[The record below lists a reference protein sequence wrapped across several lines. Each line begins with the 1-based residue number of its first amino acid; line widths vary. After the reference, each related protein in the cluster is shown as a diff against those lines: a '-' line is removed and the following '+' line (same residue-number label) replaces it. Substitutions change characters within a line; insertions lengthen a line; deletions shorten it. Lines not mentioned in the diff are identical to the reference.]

1 MENQLAQEFL
11 VTYLDADCGRI
22 NSEIFGSLK
31 EAERFASRNCGTEE
45 SWAVIDAVAVG
56 QARIAA

>member
-1 MENQLAQEFL
+1 MENQLVQEFH
-11 VTYLDADCGRI
+11 VTYFDADRGRI
-22 NSEIFGSLK
+22 SSESFDSLK
-31 EAERFASRNCGTEE
+31 DAERFASRNCSSEE

>member
-1 MENQLAQEFL
+1 MENQLAQEFH
-11 VTYLDADCGRI
+11 VTYFDADCGRI
-22 NSEIFGSLK
+22 SSEIFDSLK
-31 EAERFASRNCGTEE
+31 DAERFASRNCVGDE